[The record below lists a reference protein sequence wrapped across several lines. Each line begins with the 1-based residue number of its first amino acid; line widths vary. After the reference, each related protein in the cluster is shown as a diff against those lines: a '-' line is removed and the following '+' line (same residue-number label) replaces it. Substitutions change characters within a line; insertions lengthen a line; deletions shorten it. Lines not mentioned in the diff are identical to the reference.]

1 MSIKY
6 TEAYRKELIE
16 TLREASKI
24 ENPSEMEQ
32 KMFAFVIDLWR
43 IIRKEETKSNSDVE
57 FVSSEEAKFNSKVIF
72 KQSESLSK
80 AFKEL
85 ERTDTFED
93 FIKQFN
99 AQKDELIKEDTK
111 GRELEGYECGVQ
123 TILDEIK
130 TFELDG
136 ISWEEVLFE
145 LEERWRY
152 CYKNLETVSYGGFA
166 WNMNCGEI
174 LVCQFFLTNC
184 DTREN
189 RFKFNID
196 CFRESLRTL

>member
-1 MSIKY
+1 MK
-6 TEAYRKELIE
+6 
-16 TLREASKI
+16 SK
-24 ENPSEMEQ
+24 P
-32 KMFAFVIDLWR
+32 
-43 IIRKEETKSNSDVE
+43 
-57 FVSSEEAKFNSKVIF
+57 
-72 KQSESLSK
+72 
-80 AFKEL
+80 
-85 ERTDTFED
+85 ER
-93 FIKQFN
+93 
-99 AQKDELIKEDTK
+99 
-111 GRELEGYECGVQ
+111 
-123 TILDEIK
+123 
-130 TFELDG
+130 DG

-152 CYKNLETVSYGGFA
+152 CAKNLETVSYGGFA